1 MPFQNRVTPFGEI
14 IAHPARGTLM
24 GNRGC
29 LHDAD
34 RQLGDKRWA
43 HQAWVAC
50 RLKFKHWHRPIMSPG
65 VWTELFFTDEAVALA
80 AGHRPCGMCRHGDYM
95 AFQQAF
101 GRARPE
107 LGERPS
113 PGAMNRIL
121 HADRVHSRSRTQITH
136 RDMLENLPDEVFF
149 TLPGQAGALLRRGGQ
164 IRAWSFD
171 GYSPRDIH
179 PAGDVTVLTPR
190 VTVDVIRAGYPVS
203 GMARQDGSPL
213 RPTPIA
219 ARKPASI

>member
-1 MPFQNRVTPFGEI
+1 MPLQNRVTPFGEI
-14 IAHPARGTLM
+14 IAHPARGALM

-29 LHDAD
+29 LHDAH
-34 RQLGDKRWA
+34 RQLGRKRWA

-50 RLKFKHWHRPIMSPG
+50 RLCFKDWHRTIMRPG

-113 PGAMNRIL
+113 PGAMNRLL
-121 HADRVHSRSRTQITH
+121 HADRVVSRSRAQRTH
-136 RDMLENLPDEVFF
+136 QDEFGRLPGEVFF
-149 TLPGQAGALLRRGGQ
+149 TLPDSREALVRRGDRILDWG
-164 IRAWSFD
+164 FD
-171 GYSPRDIH
+171 GYRQRDLR
-179 PAGDVTVLTPR
+179 PSGTVTVLTPR
-190 VTVDVIRAGYPVS
+190 VTVDVMRAGYRV
-203 GMARQDGSPL
+203 AE
-213 RPTPIA
+213 
-219 ARKPASI
+219 PAP